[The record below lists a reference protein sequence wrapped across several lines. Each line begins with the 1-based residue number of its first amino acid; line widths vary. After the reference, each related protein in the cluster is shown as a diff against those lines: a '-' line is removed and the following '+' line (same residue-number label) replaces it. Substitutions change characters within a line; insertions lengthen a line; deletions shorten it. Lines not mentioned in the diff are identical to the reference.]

1 MRRIVTGTFISLDG
15 IVDADD
21 DWQFPYFDE
30 QLFSVIGEGWEG
42 SDAVL
47 LGRRSFDGYA
57 QLQTDHPDS
66 PALAFLNRV
75 DRFVVSNTI
84 TEPAMPGS
92 TVISGGEAEQTI
104 TDLKAEAGKNILV
117 LGSPQLTRWLLSRGL
132 LDELNLIVLP
142 IIVGSG
148 PRLFE
153 DTPFERLGLRLRS
166 SRALDN
172 GALVLSYEP
181 DRS

>member
-1 MRRIVTGTFISLDG
+1 MRRIVTGTFTSLDG
-15 IVDADD
+15 VVDADD
-21 DWQFPYFDE
+21 NWQFPYFDE

-47 LGRRSFDGYA
+47 LGRGSFEGYA

-75 DRFVVSNTI
+75 DRFVVSDTI
-84 TEPAMPGS
+84 TEPAIAGS
-92 TVISGGEAEQTI
+92 TVISGDEAEQEI
-104 TDLKAEAGKNILV
+104 NRLRAETGKNVLV
-117 LGSPQLTRWLLSRGL
+117 LGSPQLTRWLLSRDL

-142 IIVGSG
+142 IIVGRG
-148 PRLFE
+148 PRLFQ
-153 DTPFERLGLRLRS
+153 DTPFERLGLRLLS